1 MAAVWHRRTFLEM
14 TSDRSGNIFSI
25 VLTQGSIIITD
36 SWTEINIF
44 LILFY
49 FILFYFI

>member
-1 MAAVWHRRTFLEM
+1 M

-25 VLTQGSIIITD
+25 VLTQGSIITN

-44 LILFY
+44 
-49 FILFYFI
+49 FILFYLILFKKNT